1 VRYNGDF
8 NTISKEVQQAIHS
21 INRTLPISRITTLDE
36 QVALSI
42 TNQRLVAQL
51 SAFFGLLAVFLSCIG
66 IYGLMSYIVSR
77 RTNEI
82 GIRIAIGASRAD
94 VRWLVMREIVLLV
107 IIGTAVG
114 IPVALAGSRLVTNML
129 FGVSGLNWISLAG
142 SVAGLLLVGLIA
154 GYLPAQRASRA
165 DPMVALRYE

>member
-1 VRYNGDF
+1 LAVRYEGDF
-8 NTISKEVQQAIHS
+8 NTISNEVQQAIHN
-21 INRTLPISRITTLDE
+21 IDRRLPISRITTLDQ
-36 QVALSI
+36 QVAHSI
-42 TNQRLVAQL
+42 PNQRLVAQL

-107 IIGTAVG
+107 AIGTAVG
-114 IPVALAGSRLVTNML
+114 VPVTLAGSRVTAHM
-129 FGVSGLNWISLAG
+129 
-142 SVAGLLLVGLIA
+142 
-154 GYLPAQRASRA
+154 
-165 DPMVALRYE
+165 

>member
-1 VRYNGDF
+1 MRVHFIGRFICG
-8 NTISKEVQQAIHS
+8 S
-21 INRTLPISRITTLDE
+21 
-36 QVALSI
+36 QVARSI
-42 TNQRLVAQL
+42 ANQRLVAQL

-114 IPVALAGSRLVTNML
+114 IPVTLAGSRLVTNML
-129 FGVSGLNWISLAG
+129 FGMSGVNWISLAG

-154 GYLPAQRASRA
+154 GYLPAQRASRV